1 MSLSNVVCS
10 TEYLIYENTII
21 YSGTTTSGS
30 KVYLKLRWFDYQAT
44 STSIKDAS
52 YVVSYFDSGYLIDTS
67 GNVSIILGLTYSN
80 STITMTDLNYNTDT
94 INYDSLSYI
103 SFKYREVG

>member
-1 MSLSNVVCS
+1 MPLSNVVCS
-10 TEYLIYENTII
+10 TEYLIYENTAM

-30 KVYLKLRWFDYQAT
+30 KVYLKLRWFDYQ
-44 STSIKDAS
+44 STITAIKGVS

-67 GNVSIILGLTYSN
+67 GNVSIILGLTYN
-80 STITMTDLNYNTDT
+80 DTTITITDLNYNTDT
-94 INYDSLSYI
+94 IGYSSLSYI